1 MLWKMIR
8 VDPKERSSA
17 EELLKEAWLQ
27 DDENE
32 ELVNTLQ
39 PNEGAIKQPSHMS
52 ASPARW
58 STPFQSD
65 LPTPPPSSAA
75 NPLMELDMGNELVHS
90 SIPPRSSGC
99 NLVEPAVGLQTNPPL
114 SPEKISQ
121 NDQKIEEGQNF
132 LRRIQEPEKKLDQRR
147 HEQELR
153 LLTKQNDTI
162 LGELGQ
168 EKQKF
173 QDLEQGLKALDAIF
187 VKKNKK
193 KLESVAT
200 ASTKQMQRLK
210 QHTLQLQAGQS
221 YQAEIK
227 LLKHEVELQMGL
239 LTQKVGYIESKLD
252 QVIEE
257 QSKAQDI
264 IMNIEIMRA
273 NMIEPVPSPSKA
285 ETGLPGAN
293 AEMAKVEDS
302 TMDLSLVLLVTAL
315 LVACPK
321 ETFLV
326 AAISAAVCGLL
337 KVVREI

>member
-1 MLWKMIR
+1 MTLLAITNPKTHASRSQLVPFPPNPRYPPPLIQSFEDLDFDDEQDKENCFKMLWKMIR

-27 DDENE
+27 DDENK

-75 NPLMELDMGNELVHS
+75 NPPMELDMGNELVHS

-99 NLVEPAVGLQTNPPL
+99 NLVEPAVGLQTKPPL

-193 KLESVAT
+193 
-200 ASTKQMQRLK
+200 
-210 QHTLQLQAGQS
+210 
-221 YQAEIK
+221 
-227 LLKHEVELQMGL
+227 
-239 LTQKVGYIESKLD
+239 
-252 QVIEE
+252 
-257 QSKAQDI
+257 
-264 IMNIEIMRA
+264 N
-273 NMIEPVPSPSKA
+273 
-285 ETGLPGAN
+285 
-293 AEMAKVEDS
+293 
-302 TMDLSLVLLVTAL
+302 
-315 LVACPK
+315 
-321 ETFLV
+321 
-326 AAISAAVCGLL
+326 
-337 KVVREI
+337 